1 MSQMNQA
8 PLFSFESDFSS
19 EEIDLALSASA
30 LREAEKAS
38 WTRWIWA
45 MPLALVLVKAAV
57 LASLVFLPLLLL
69 FLVVQNFVTRGFWR
83 VGGCGKVVLWLRRFH
98 RRDLRRF
105 PFGSLLSEAMSKL
118 GTPVT
123 IQDSTY
129 RSTFNAIIAKGSL
142 AMFAAIGFSALMS
155 FMVVMLF
162 TGLFIEAFPDMENK
176 EGWPLVLLGLTMPII
191 AVLTFVRTVRRL
203 GYRRF
208 RQSSAVGKSDDFCG
222 KVRAGRGAHAL
233 QIWRCGDSFWQ
244 DVVARMLEQSDAV
257 VMDVTELG
265 ENLTREMKMMRSKV
279 PAGRV
284 ILVCGAKNGELMCD
298 EAVLLEQLSLVLG
311 CEYLSQTQRLV
322 YNVPNQ
328 LPWGTNWLIT
338 PLMQIPAIAT
348 RFWRVEFS
356 KLRIALLLATK
367 AEHEWSAS

>member
-19 EEIDLALSASA
+19 EELDLALGASAS
-30 LREAEKAS
+30 REAEKAT

-45 MPLALVLVKAAV
+45 MPLVLVAVKTAV

-69 FLVVQNFVTRGFWR
+69 FLVAQNFVTRGFWR
-83 VGGCGKVVLWLRRFH
+83 VGGSGKVVLWLRRFH

-129 RSTFNAIIAKGSL
+129 SSTFNAILSKGTL
-142 AMFAAIGFSALMS
+142 AMFGAIGFSVFIS
-155 FMVVMLF
+155 IMVVILC
-162 TGLFIEAFPDMENK
+162 TGLFMALLGDLENRNDWSV
-176 EGWPLVLLGLTMPII
+176 GLLGLSMPLI
-191 AVLTFVRTVRRL
+191 AVWTFVRTIRRL
-203 GYRRF
+203 GYKKL
-208 RQSSAVGKSDDFCG
+208 RQRTALVKTDDFCRR
-222 KVRAGRGAHAL
+222 VRAGCGAHAL
-233 QIWRCGDSFWQ
+233 QIWRCGDTFWQ
-244 DVVARMLEQSDAV
+244 DVVTRILEQSDAV

-265 ENLTREMKMMRSKV
+265 DNLMWEIGTLRSKV

-284 ILVCGAKNGELMCD
+284 ILVCGAKDGELMCD
-298 EAVLLEQLSLVLG
+298 EEVLLEQLSLVLG
-311 CEYLSQTQRLV
+311 DEYLSQTQRLV

-328 LPWGTNWLIT
+328 LPWGTHWLIS
-338 PLMQIPAIAT
+338 PLMQMPVIAT
-348 RFWRVEFS
+348 RRWKLEFA

-367 AEHEWSAS
+367 AAHDEPS